1 MADIAFLLLIFFLV
15 TTTIDMDKGLD
26 LVLPPVGET
35 KEIPKKNIANL
46 LIDAKGNV
54 LLNKKPIKINDVNK
68 EVRRMIAEND
78 KLIISVK
85 THPRTKYQAYI
96 DVLDQLKM
104 ANAKKISIA
113 ETEK

>member
-1 MADIAFLLLIFFLV
+1 
-15 TTTIDMDKGLD
+15 
-26 LVLPPVGET
+26 VGET

-54 LLNKKPIKINDVNK
+54 LLNKKPIKINDVKK
-68 EVRRMIAEND
+68 EVMRMIAEND

-85 THPRTKYQAYI
+85 THPSTKYQAYI

>member
-1 MADIAFLLLIFFLV
+1 
-15 TTTIDMDKGLD
+15 
-26 LVLPPVGET
+26 
-35 KEIPKKNIANL
+35 
-46 LIDAKGNV
+46 
-54 LLNKKPIKINDVNK
+54 
-68 EVRRMIAEND
+68 MIAEND